1 MKIKKLRL
9 EHFRGI
15 KVLEVNFDGKN
26 TDIFGANGTG
36 KTTIANAICWLLT
49 GQPITSEKD
58 FSPKTA
64 DSHNLH
70 HKAELTMQTDD
81 GAIVTIAKDYYEKWT
96 KKKGAQIAELTGH
109 TTDYTVNDVPVKEK
123 DYNAQIESLVGG
135 SAEQIRMLLKVGFFA
150 EEMKADDRR
159 KVLVDVC
166 GDVSDDEIMK
176 TGTLEGFKEQL
187 LIPGTDNQ
195 FYSVDEFKAIA
206 TKRKTKLKKTLET
219 LPIRI
224 DELDKGIYMGD
235 DEKTLSAT
243 LQELREAK
251 DNLSN
256 THNAEAKKALIK
268 GFKAELAQKELD
280 YIKAYQR
287 ETGSAKAELDALI
300 LSRDKLNDEI
310 RITSNTIEELR
321 TKRKQLLEDWEK
333 TVADGKWNDNDNIC
347 PCCGRELPADQI
359 ADKRAK
365 LKELTDQRKAAI
377 REKGKECS
385 DTKIQELEAQKELRA
400 TEAKKLRETIDNKK
414 NQIQEIIPFAK
425 TDEAKELEAK
435 IKKLTDEVNS
445 DVPDKELL
453 AEYDAKI
460 KDVTDRLGAI
470 AQAEKT
476 KARIAELE
484 EEQRV
489 TAKMLEETERSIFL
503 CEEFV
508 RLKVKA
514 ITDKI
519 NSKFHHIGWLLFKDQ
534 INGGLKECCEPL
546 IPNEAGIMVEYKS
559 ANTAAKV
566 NAGIEIINVLGEHYM
581 INLPIIIDQAESIC
595 EVADTGQQLIR
606 LIVSAADTEELR
618 VKYNN

>member
-1 MKIKKLRL
+1 MRIISLYL
-9 EHFRGI
+9 ENFRGI
-15 KVLEVNFDGKN
+15 KELGINFDGKN
-26 TDIFGANGTG
+26 TDVYGANGTG

-96 KKKGAQIAELTGH
+96 KKKGSQIAELTGH

-123 DYNAQIESLVGG
+123 DYNAQIENLVGG

-166 GDVSDDEIMK
+166 GDVSDDEIMQA
-176 TGTLEGFKEQL
+176 GTLEGFKEQL

-206 TKRKTKLKKTLET
+206 AKRKTKLKKTLET
-219 LPIRI
+219 LPVRI

-256 THNAEAKKALIK
+256 AHNAEAKKALIK

-280 YIKAYQR
+280 YIKAYQA

-300 LSRDKLNDEI
+300 LSRDKLNEEI
-310 RITSNTIEELR
+310 RITSNTIEDLR

-359 ADKRAK
+359 AEKRAK

-385 DTKIQELEAQKELRA
+385 YTKIQELEAQNELRA

-414 NQIQEIIPFAK
+414 SQIREIIPFAE
-425 TDEAKELEAK
+425 TDEAKELEEN
-435 IKKLTDEVNS
+435 IKKLTDEADS
-445 DVPDKELL
+445 DNHDKELL

-460 KDVTDRLGAI
+460 KDVTDRLGAV

-476 KARIAELE
+476 KARIADLE
-484 EEQRV
+484 KEQRV

-595 EVADTGQQLIR
+595 EVAGTGQQLIR